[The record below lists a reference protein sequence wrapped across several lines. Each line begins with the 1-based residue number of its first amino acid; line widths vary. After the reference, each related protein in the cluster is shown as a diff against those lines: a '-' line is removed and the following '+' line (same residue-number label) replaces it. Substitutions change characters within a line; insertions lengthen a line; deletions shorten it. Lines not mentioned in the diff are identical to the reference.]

1 MPVVPLE
8 EQYEFENVGGEFGT
22 RKVPAPSGI
31 PIPTMAALRKNLT
44 HALMYSF
51 YWSLLIMNVR

>member
-8 EQYEFENVGGEFGT
+8 EHYECENVGGEFGT
-22 RKVPAPSGI
+22 RKVLCPREYRS
-31 PIPTMAALRKNLT
+31 PTMAVLRKNLT

>member
-1 MPVVPLE
+1 MPVVSLE
-8 EQYEFENVGGEFGT
+8 EHYECENVGGEFGHG
-22 RKVPAPSGI
+22 KSC
-31 PIPTMAALRKNLT
+31 ALRNTDPYDGSTPENLT